1 MQIASCF
8 NPSWIFFPKRAL
20 AWVCLLMGLF
30 PLVLLFGCAAGSPSF
45 SAQQG
50 IHLQGSVH
58 GGHQPISGSLIQLY
72 AVGTTGN
79 GSAATPL
86 ISKDV
91 RTDSSGNFDITGLYT
106 CPSSDSIVYLVAQGG
121 NPGLAAGTNNSS
133 IALLAALGPCGALAS
148 STSISINEVTTVAS
162 LWPLAPYAKTSARI
176 GFASE
181 SDYQAVGDYIDSL
194 ANISAGTA
202 PGPMLTPPDIAPTTK
217 LYTLAGIFSACVNSS
232 GGDAGDGTP
241 CGRLFSDATIGSNA
255 PPSDTVAAAIA
266 IAQHPSQNVA
276 DIYYL
281 LPPSSTFQP
290 TLASSPSDWT
300 LPIIS
305 TPAAPLLSPASGSYA
320 SGQQANIEEST
331 PGASIYYTTD
341 GSVPTGSS
349 LLYSGPFPLTRSQT
363 VNAVAIIDGLSS
375 AGASNTYTI
384 NAQVSVSLMP
394 ASVTLAPSQTQ
405 MFIASVANSSN
416 TAVTW
421 SLNPAVGSISNRGV
435 YTAPAAIA
443 TAQTVTVTATSAAD
457 STKAAI
463 AAIALTP
470 AVSVSLTP
478 TTATLGP
485 SQTEAFLASVANSS
499 NTAVTWSL
507 SPAVGSISGSGV
519 YTAPAAI
526 ATAQTVTVK
535 ATSVADP
542 TKTAIA
548 AIALT
553 PAVSVSLTPA
563 TATLGS
569 SQTEAF
575 LASVANSSNTSVTWS
590 LSPAVGSISGSGV
603 YTAPAAIATAQTVT
617 VTATSAADSTKRA
630 SSRVTLASIPAPTFF
645 PAPGA
650 YTSTTSVTLSDG
662 DSSAMIY
669 YTTDGSTPSASSIRY
684 TEAIPLSISATV
696 RAIAINGTLNSAVT
710 SGYYTISAPLAVVV
724 TLTPTNAI
732 IPVGLNQQFAAF
744 VAGTQTTAVTWTVSG
759 TGCSGTAC
767 GTISSSGLYTAPA
780 VVPSSS
786 AVTITATNLSNAA
799 QSASATVVIVSAVG
813 KTYYLAPAAQGG
825 RDSNSGLTASL
836 PWLTPNH
843 AGLNCGDV
851 IQAAASTA
859 YVSSNF
865 VVNTAPTC
873 AAANNVVW
881 IKCVTF
887 DACKISITSGSGMM
901 FGASYWGVQG
911 WEVDGTSTSGPCFLI
926 YPFTSTT
933 IHHLLFADN
942 VANGCGGAGFSVNPS
957 TQSSPTNYGTDYI
970 SLVGNI
976 IYNSAGTTAYCATGI
991 EVYEPVAYDSLPG
1004 THIYIA
1010 GNFSDSN
1017 VEPSVCNGGGP
1028 TDGEGV
1034 ELDTFDGSQTGTP
1047 IYSQQAVID
1056 NNIFLDNG
1064 GPGIETANNS
1074 AGTGPFSHMYIRHNT
1089 VWGNNSD
1096 PNESTYG
1103 VLVGEIVIGSSFTTE
1118 VFDNIAVT
1126 NAIDGAASNPIYSY
1140 WVTNGNGTDH
1150 VYHEFGY
1157 AVGGTVDGISS
1168 SLGFSYG
1175 PDNLFGTNPSFAN
1188 PVIPG
1193 APNCS
1198 GYSSVPA
1205 CMATVIADFTPTNAV
1220 ALGYGY
1226 QIPSSTPVY
1235 DPLYPQWL
1243 CSVTNLPAGLVT
1255 PGCATASESGSSTTG
1270 TSTR

>member
-162 LWPLAPYAKTSARI
+162 LWPFAPYAKTSARI

-421 SLNPAVGSISNRGV
+421 SLNPAVGSISNR
-435 YTAPAAIA
+435 
-443 TAQTVTVTATSAAD
+443 
-457 STKAAI
+457 
-463 AAIALTP
+463 
-470 AVSVSLTP
+470 
-478 TTATLGP
+478 
-485 SQTEAFLASVANSS
+485 
-499 NTAVTWSL
+499 
-507 SPAVGSISGSGV
+507 
-519 YTAPAAI
+519 
-526 ATAQTVTVK
+526 
-535 ATSVADP
+535 
-542 TKTAIA
+542 
-548 AIALT
+548 
-553 PAVSVSLTPA
+553 
-563 TATLGS
+563 
-569 SQTEAF
+569 
-575 LASVANSSNTSVTWS
+575 
-590 LSPAVGSISGSGV
+590 GV